1 MNCITADKEV
11 VYSEGYLC
19 KVGKD
24 TNVDDKL
31 ELYYK
36 YAEKNDQL
44 QITKRKLQTISK
56 EVNKFQNREMEL
68 SKDKVITES
77 EVRNLELSI
86 SIATE
91 QKKSLARL

>member
-44 QITKRKLQTISK
+44 QSTKRKLQTIFK